1 MRVGVDVCVFGC
13 RSVCGKHVIQ
23 QASLL
28 LLRFLVV
35 LFCFVGVQR
44 RRRDSFLFSREFGG
58 CVAEAVV

>member
-1 MRVGVDVCVFGC
+1 M
-13 RSVCGKHVIQ
+13 CGKHVIQ

-35 LFCFVGVQR
+35 LFCFFFNVQR
-44 RRRDSFLFSREFGG
+44 CRRDSFLFSREFGG